1 MPQTLQISNRGDIK
15 NSDIMLSWNPPWAC
29 RFSRGGE
36 ARLGCSV
43 DQSDRACLHSVKSV
57 EYRYMANA
65 AAGNSSLIC
74 AVTLSERKWEG
85 PAAPGFPVGT
95 AHNAGG
101 RGISEMC
108 LRTG

>member
-1 MPQTLQISNRGDIK
+1 MGRRGWGAPWIS
-15 NSDIMLSWNPPWAC
+15 
-29 RFSRGGE
+29 
-36 ARLGCSV
+36 RLERV
-43 DQSDRACLHSVKSV
+43 LHSVKSV
-57 EYRYMANA
+57 EYLANA
-65 AAGNSSLIC
+65 AAGNSSLTC